1 MIELQQINKSYKMA
15 NNAIPILQNINLKI
29 SYGEFMAIMGPSGSG
44 KSTLMNILGLLD
56 RATTGQYFFENQEVN
71 TLNHE
76 ALAKR
81 RNQSIGFIFQ
91 SFMLM
96 PRMNAIENI
105 SLPLIYQ
112 NTPRSIIQFK
122 TKEVLAKVGLKGF
135 ENRKPSELSGGQ
147 QQRIAIARAL
157 VTSPKI
163 IFADEPTGSLDS
175 STGQEIFELL
185 RALNQ
190 NEKATIVI
198 ITHDQ
203 AIAHQC
209 LRVINIRNGS
219 IVRELE

>member
-112 NTPRSIIQFK
+112 NTPRSIIQIK
-122 TKEVLAKVGLKGF
+122 TKEVLAKVGLTGF

-147 QQRIAIARAL
+147 QQRVAIARAL

-185 RALNQ
+185 SALNQ

-209 LRVINIRNGS
+209 QRVINIRNGS
-219 IVRELE
+219 IRELE